1 MQTARFHPHMAGHQI
16 VLKSNLEETTQHG
29 SEGFPAALYETV
41 FRSKMLRYVPLHWHK
56 ELQLCLILTG
66 RVRFSINQKEVEA
79 GAGDVI
85 FINSQ
90 VIHSATSISNDEEE
104 ASYCCI
110 NFAYE
115 MVGGFHGSLMER
127 NFVLPFLRNEQN
139 DFLLISEKSEEG
151 LLEEISSK
159 MLHIR
164 KLFKETEPERYFD
177 IFAEL
182 VLIWKELVRWLHKT
196 EDQPSTRRPEDYET
210 SRKVIS
216 YIEKN
221 LGEKLTLDLIAKE
234 VCLSK
239 WECSRRFKRI
249 AGESVWSY
257 LISARMA
264 KAVELLLYSRKSVE
278 RIGFEVGFPNVN
290 PLFASS
296 KKNSGQRRD
305 NSERIIEQQRYIFS
319 GYWNIREELFS

>member
-182 VLIWKELVRWLHKT
+182 VLIWKELARWLHKT

-210 SRKVIS
+210 SREVIS

-278 RIGFEVGFPNVN
+278 RIGFEGGFPNVN
-290 PLFASS
+290 LFIRQF
-296 KKNSGQRRD
+296 KKEFRTTPGQFRK
-305 NSERIIEQQRYIFS
+305 NH
-319 GYWNIREELFS
+319 

>member
-90 VIHSATSISNDEEE
+90 AIHSATSISNDEEE

-290 PLFASS
+290 LFIRQF
-296 KKNSGQRRD
+296 KKEFRTTPGQFRK
-305 NSERIIEQQRYIFS
+305 NH
-319 GYWNIREELFS
+319 

>member
-182 VLIWKELVRWLHKT
+182 VLIWKELARWLHKT

-210 SRKVIS
+210 SREVIS

-290 PLFASS
+290 LFIRQF
-296 KKNSGQRRD
+296 KKEFRTTLGQFRK
-305 NSERIIEQQRYIFS
+305 NH
-319 GYWNIREELFS
+319 

>member
-182 VLIWKELVRWLHKT
+182 VLIWKELARWLHKT

-210 SRKVIS
+210 SREVIS

-290 PLFASS
+290 LFIRQF
-296 KKNSGQRRD
+296 KKEFRTTPGQFRK
-305 NSERIIEQQRYIFS
+305 NH
-319 GYWNIREELFS
+319 

>member
-66 RVRFSINQKEVEA
+66 RVRFSIHQKEVEA

-182 VLIWKELVRWLHKT
+182 VLIWKELARWLHKT

-210 SRKVIS
+210 SREVIS

-290 PLFASS
+290 LFIRQF
-296 KKNSGQRRD
+296 KKEFRTTPGQFRK
-305 NSERIIEQQRYIFS
+305 NH
-319 GYWNIREELFS
+319 

>member
-16 VLKSNLEETTQHG
+16 VLKSYLEETTQHG

-290 PLFASS
+290 LFIRQF
-296 KKNSGQRRD
+296 KKEFRTTPGQFRK
-305 NSERIIEQQRYIFS
+305 NH
-319 GYWNIREELFS
+319 

>member
-249 AGESVWSY
+249 AGESVWGY
-257 LISARMA
+257 QISARMA

-290 PLFASS
+290 LFIRQF
-296 KKNSGQRRD
+296 KKEFRTTPGQFRK
-305 NSERIIEQQRYIFS
+305 NH
-319 GYWNIREELFS
+319 

>member
-1 MQTARFHPHMAGHQI
+1 MQTARFHPHKAGHQI

-182 VLIWKELVRWLHKT
+182 VLIWKELARWLHKT

-210 SRKVIS
+210 SREVIS

-290 PLFASS
+290 LFIRQF
-296 KKNSGQRRD
+296 KKEFRTTPGQFRK
-305 NSERIIEQQRYIFS
+305 NH
-319 GYWNIREELFS
+319 

>member
-290 PLFASS
+290 LFIRQF
-296 KKNSGQRRD
+296 KKEFRTTAFPQK
-305 NSERIIEQQRYIFS
+305 
-319 GYWNIREELFS
+319 

>member
-278 RIGFEVGFPNVN
+278 MIGFEVGFPNVN
-290 PLFASS
+290 LFIRQF
-296 KKNSGQRRD
+296 KKEFRTTPGQFRK
-305 NSERIIEQQRYIFS
+305 NH
-319 GYWNIREELFS
+319 

>member
-182 VLIWKELVRWLHKT
+182 VLIWKELARWLHKT

-210 SRKVIS
+210 SREVIS

-264 KAVELLLYSRKSVE
+264 KAVGLLLYSRKSVE

-290 PLFASS
+290 LFIRQF
-296 KKNSGQRRD
+296 KKEFRTTPGQFRK
-305 NSERIIEQQRYIFS
+305 NH
-319 GYWNIREELFS
+319 

>member
-56 ELQLCLILTG
+56 VLQLCLILTG

-290 PLFASS
+290 LFIRQF
-296 KKNSGQRRD
+296 KKEFRTTPGQFRK
-305 NSERIIEQQRYIFS
+305 NH
-319 GYWNIREELFS
+319 

>member
-41 FRSKMLRYVPLHWHK
+41 FRSKMLQYVPLHWHK

-182 VLIWKELVRWLHKT
+182 VLIWKELARWLHKT

-210 SRKVIS
+210 SREVIS

-290 PLFASS
+290 LFIRQF
-296 KKNSGQRRD
+296 KKEFRTTPGQFRK
-305 NSERIIEQQRYIFS
+305 NH
-319 GYWNIREELFS
+319 

>member
-151 LLEEISSK
+151 LL
-159 MLHIR
+159 
-164 KLFKETEPERYFD
+164 KETEPERYFD

-182 VLIWKELVRWLHKT
+182 VLIWKELVGWLHKT

-290 PLFASS
+290 LFIRQF
-296 KKNSGQRRD
+296 KKEFRTTPGQFRK
-305 NSERIIEQQRYIFS
+305 NH
-319 GYWNIREELFS
+319 

>member
-16 VLKSNLEETTQHG
+16 VLKSNLEETAQHG

-290 PLFASS
+290 LFIRQF
-296 KKNSGQRRD
+296 KKEFRTTPGQFRK
-305 NSERIIEQQRYIFS
+305 NH
-319 GYWNIREELFS
+319 

>member
-182 VLIWKELVRWLHKT
+182 VLIWKELARWLHKT

-210 SRKVIS
+210 SREVIS

-249 AGESVWSY
+249 AGESVWGY

-290 PLFASS
+290 LFIRQF
-296 KKNSGQRRD
+296 KKEFRTTPGQFRK
-305 NSERIIEQQRYIFS
+305 NH
-319 GYWNIREELFS
+319 

>member
-1 MQTARFHPHMAGHQI
+1 MQTARFHPHMAGHQL

-182 VLIWKELVRWLHKT
+182 VLIWKELARWLHKT

-210 SRKVIS
+210 SREVIS

-290 PLFASS
+290 LFIRQF
-296 KKNSGQRRD
+296 KKEFRTTPGQFRK
-305 NSERIIEQQRYIFS
+305 NH
-319 GYWNIREELFS
+319 

>member
-1 MQTARFHPHMAGHQI
+1 MQTARFHLHMAGHQI

-29 SEGFPAALYETV
+29 SEDFPVALYETV

-115 MVGGFHGSLMER
+115 MVGGFHGSLMEKD
-127 NFVLPFLRNEQN
+127 FVLPFLRDEQN
-139 DFLLISEKSEEG
+139 DFLLLTAKDKEG
-151 LLEEISSK
+151 EAWEISSK
-159 MLHIR
+159 MLQTR
-164 KLFKETEPERYFD
+164 KLFKETEPERHYD

-182 VLIWKELVRWLHKT
+182 VLIWKQLVRNLHET
-196 EDQPSTRRPEDYET
+196 EGQRSTRRPEDYET
-210 SRKVIS
+210 TRKVIS
-216 YIEKN
+216 FIENN
-221 LGEKLTLDLIAKE
+221 LGAKLTLELIAKE

-239 WECSRRFKRI
+239 WECSRRFKRV

-264 KAVELLLYSRKSVE
+264 KAVELLLYSRKSIE

-290 PLFASS
+290 LFIRQF
-296 KKNSGQRRD
+296 KKEFGTTPGQFRK
-305 NSERIIEQQRYIFS
+305 NH
-319 GYWNIREELFS
+319 

>member
-1 MQTARFHPHMAGHQI
+1 MQTARFHPHMDGHQI

-182 VLIWKELVRWLHKT
+182 VLIWKELARWLHKT

-210 SRKVIS
+210 SREVIS

-290 PLFASS
+290 LFIRQF
-296 KKNSGQRRD
+296 KKEFRTTPGQFRK
-305 NSERIIEQQRYIFS
+305 NH
-319 GYWNIREELFS
+319 

>member
-127 NFVLPFLRNEQN
+127 NFVLPFLRNQQN

-182 VLIWKELVRWLHKT
+182 VLIWKELARWLHKT

-210 SRKVIS
+210 SREVIS

-290 PLFASS
+290 LFIRQF
-296 KKNSGQRRD
+296 KKEFRTTPGQFRK
-305 NSERIIEQQRYIFS
+305 NH
-319 GYWNIREELFS
+319 

>member
-182 VLIWKELVRWLHKT
+182 VLIWKELARWLHKT

-210 SRKVIS
+210 SREVIS

-257 LISARMA
+257 LISARLA

-290 PLFASS
+290 LFIRQF
-296 KKNSGQRRD
+296 KKEFRTTPGQFRK
-305 NSERIIEQQRYIFS
+305 NH
-319 GYWNIREELFS
+319 

>member
-139 DFLLISEKSEEG
+139 DFLLISEKAEEG

-182 VLIWKELVRWLHKT
+182 VLIWKELARWLHKT

-210 SRKVIS
+210 SREVIS

-290 PLFASS
+290 LFIRQF
-296 KKNSGQRRD
+296 KKEFRTTRD
-305 NSERIIEQQRYIFS
+305 NPERIIEQQRYIFS

>member
-182 VLIWKELVRWLHKT
+182 VLIWKELARWLHKT

-210 SRKVIS
+210 SREVIS

-239 WECSRRFKRI
+239 WKCSRRFKRI

-290 PLFASS
+290 LFIRQF
-296 KKNSGQRRD
+296 KKEFRTTPGQFRK
-305 NSERIIEQQRYIFS
+305 NH
-319 GYWNIREELFS
+319 

>member
-79 GAGDVI
+79 GAGDVL

-210 SRKVIS
+210 SREVIS

-290 PLFASS
+290 LFIRQF
-296 KKNSGQRRD
+296 KKEFRTTPGQFRK
-305 NSERIIEQQRYIFS
+305 NH
-319 GYWNIREELFS
+319 

>member
-29 SEGFPAALYETV
+29 SEGFRAALYETV

-182 VLIWKELVRWLHKT
+182 VLIWKELARWLHKT

-290 PLFASS
+290 LFIRQF
-296 KKNSGQRRD
+296 KKEFRTTPGQFRK
-305 NSERIIEQQRYIFS
+305 NH
-319 GYWNIREELFS
+319 

>member
-278 RIGFEVGFPNVN
+278 RIGFEIGFPNVN
-290 PLFASS
+290 LFIRQF
-296 KKNSGQRRD
+296 KKEFRTTPGQFRK
-305 NSERIIEQQRYIFS
+305 NH
-319 GYWNIREELFS
+319 

>member
-139 DFLLISEKSEEG
+139 DCLLISEKSEEG

-290 PLFASS
+290 LFIRQF
-296 KKNSGQRRD
+296 KKEFRTTPGQFRK
-305 NSERIIEQQRYIFS
+305 NH
-319 GYWNIREELFS
+319 

>member
-278 RIGFEVGFPNVN
+278 RI
-290 PLFASS
+290 
-296 KKNSGQRRD
+296 
-305 NSERIIEQQRYIFS
+305 
-319 GYWNIREELFS
+319 

>member
-210 SRKVIS
+210 SREVIS

-278 RIGFEVGFPNVN
+278 RIGFEVGFPNAN
-290 PLFASS
+290 LFIRQF
-296 KKNSGQRRD
+296 KKEFRTTPGQFRK
-305 NSERIIEQQRYIFS
+305 NH
-319 GYWNIREELFS
+319 

>member
-41 FRSKMLRYVPLHWHK
+41 FRTKMLRYVPLHWHK

-182 VLIWKELVRWLHKT
+182 VLIWKELARWLHKT

-210 SRKVIS
+210 SREVIS

-290 PLFASS
+290 LFIRQF
-296 KKNSGQRRD
+296 KKEFRTTPGQFRK
-305 NSERIIEQQRYIFS
+305 NH
-319 GYWNIREELFS
+319 

>member
-139 DFLLISEKSEEG
+139 DFLLMSEKSEEG

-290 PLFASS
+290 LFIRQF
-296 KKNSGQRRD
+296 KKEFRTTPGQFRK
-305 NSERIIEQQRYIFS
+305 NH
-319 GYWNIREELFS
+319 

>member
-127 NFVLPFLRNEQN
+127 NFVQPVLRNEQN

-290 PLFASS
+290 LFIRQF
-296 KKNSGQRRD
+296 KKEFRTTPGQFRK
-305 NSERIIEQQRYIFS
+305 NH
-319 GYWNIREELFS
+319 

>member
-66 RVRFSINQKEVEA
+66 RVRFSSNQKEVEA

-290 PLFASS
+290 LFIRQF
-296 KKNSGQRRD
+296 KKEFRTTPGQFRK
-305 NSERIIEQQRYIFS
+305 NH
-319 GYWNIREELFS
+319 

>member
-1 MQTARFHPHMAGHQI
+1 MAGHQI

-182 VLIWKELVRWLHKT
+182 VLIWKELARWLHKT

-210 SRKVIS
+210 SREVIS

-290 PLFASS
+290 LFIRQF
-296 KKNSGQRRD
+296 KKEFRTTPGQFRK
-305 NSERIIEQQRYIFS
+305 NH
-319 GYWNIREELFS
+319 

>member
-16 VLKSNLEETTQHG
+16 VLQSNLEETTQHG

-182 VLIWKELVRWLHKT
+182 VLIWKELARWLHKT

-210 SRKVIS
+210 SREVIS

-290 PLFASS
+290 LFIRQF
-296 KKNSGQRRD
+296 KKEFRTTPGQFRK
-305 NSERIIEQQRYIFS
+305 NH
-319 GYWNIREELFS
+319 